1 VNTTALTLAF
11 AISAIATGGI
21 AILLQLQLN
30 KVTKKLDQIDEAR
43 QAAAKGLTSQIKIN
57 LNLLDLF
64 TQTDNRI
71 TRLELKG
78 DKN

>member
-30 KVTKKLDQIDEAR
+30 KVTKKLEHIDQAREAT
-43 QAAAKGLTSQIKIN
+43 AKLLTRQIKIN

>member
-1 VNTTALTLAF
+1 MNTTALTLAF

-30 KVTKKLDQIDEAR
+30 KVTKKLEHIDQAR
-43 QAAAKGLTSQIKIN
+43 EAAAKGLTSQIKIN